1 MVVILWI
8 TLEAATER
16 VMSDKKK
23 MMVVIAVGEKIRK
36 DRENE
41 RQNRVYGK
49 QNSISYKGIQREVA
63 AVGETTIVILSEI
76 KKD

>member
-41 RQNRVYGK
+41 R
-49 QNSISYKGIQREVA
+49 
-63 AVGETTIVILSEI
+63 
-76 KKD
+76 

>member
-1 MVVILWI
+1 MIDRIICFDWFHRGETFMVVILWI

-41 RQNRVYGK
+41 R
-49 QNSISYKGIQREVA
+49 
-63 AVGETTIVILSEI
+63 
-76 KKD
+76 